1 MVMRTIYPLE
11 TSDMMDFLELFPD
24 SLIQRIS
31 LTLYNGTSTRIMELP
46 HGSTAEY
53 YSFRLDSKSK
63 TSLLKDLER
72 VDHNQ
77 IQTCEVHLSKGDTY
91 GVVNLNL
98 LNHELSFK
106 EKPALFSTEKVL
118 DYARKKQLDKV
129 TLRF

>member
-1 MVMRTIYPLE
+1 
-11 TSDMMDFLELFPD
+11 MMDFLELFSD

-31 LTLYNGTSTRIMELP
+31 LTLYNGTSTRIIELP

-77 IQTCEVHLSKGDTY
+77 IETCEVHLSKGDTY